1 MNIRLM
7 LMAVAGA
14 LSTAVAGEAVIPVSN
29 TVGFVEIDVADDAP
43 KLTASTIRQIGYPTA
58 VGMPTFWLDCTQ
70 TNGWTFASD
79 GSVAK
84 IPSLVG
90 GRYLATDTE
99 GGLHKIVWTPR
110 NPLWADDNAS
120 MGGYLDFGPK
130 GALRA
135 MSFNKVGPAGFETN
149 VLENIGTVVAV
160 WYSAINPDT
169 PDGEGGY
176 YGGALLGGGFGPDGT
191 SATDKSQFVNYR
203 GTENDRAG
211 EEESGA
217 YRPRWYDNP
226 LANPAHTHAALRDG
240 WVRHNGQMT
249 SPQHVG
255 FAGDWEVVS
264 IVPNVAHGLMNATGL
279 GMNDSRI
286 PGVSGG
292 FKVAE
297 ILYYDRALTLDET
310 KRVEAYLNAKWFGVA
325 ARGDNGNAAVGRLR
339 VIRNEVG
346 EPKGAQ
352 LAVEVADGET
362 LTIDKLQ
369 GGRGPGAVLE
379 KSGDGTLSIGDAS
392 AYGGTVTL
400 GGGTLAFAGRAV
412 PTALPHSDYI
422 HFDAS
427 SADSLVTDDA
437 GRFAAFRNLAAKS
450 LWKAEPICARPDGFV
465 PGILADELGAGL
477 PILDFGDWTTEPGRM
492 IFFATNETAAVQDVR
507 ATPAEFT
514 TLLAVVGAARGGGS
528 LVKAVRNACNF
539 SRNGADDFTVN
550 LIQNVSVSSL
560 FAHEHAT
567 AFVNGAAASVAQG
580 FEGPGYQVIAIRRPG
595 AVEAI
600 GIGGSAWGSGGL
612 RLGEIVLY
620 RRALTDLEMQD
631 GSAYLMRKWLGKTAP
646 GYAAAAPAAAPT
658 LREVVATGDAAV
670 RVESGTVAVGR
681 LASEG
686 GVLTKTGPG
695 TLAYRSLD
703 AEEVRVQSGALVK
716 SAAPDVASSAELAA
730 SPALHLDAADAA
742 TLRVSEVDGERR
754 VLEWYS
760 KGDRTVMAVPA
771 SIDGNR
777 GASRDAFAPFLSDD
791 VSLNGHA
798 TVDFGPYSVAA
809 GGRAL
814 SLSRAFDAVRHAYV
828 VWCPRDA
835 GDSRGQVFGCS
846 LGGGESNGNYYDFL
860 RDGTNDVMTAA
871 SVTLLSGNRTT
882 GPVQEGTTRTNGVA
896 VLPTAYVPPSGV
908 FTVTEFHPT
917 CGVHVSG
924 LGTDRDISRFSGGIR
939 VAEVILYERELTA
952 REQVATR
959 NYLMLKWFGA
969 TPATLPDPVSATDS
983 LRRIV
988 VDGAAEFA
996 TDGAMDVESLVGTG
1010 TFVKRG
1016 AGTLALLDP
1025 TAFVGTVSVE
1035 EGTLALSGTTPATFG
1050 ELVAPEAL
1058 LFHVDAGQGLT
1069 TVTNDDGR
1077 VEVTEWKS
1085 TLDDGWAAVPFDD
1098 GHRPTLV
1105 RADDLNRRDVVDMA
1119 KNARQAMLFTQN
1131 GTTSLLEGISSAFW
1145 VIGSQNGGGF
1155 LLGGGHHYNNWNGGR
1170 FNFMRGGPGGL
1181 CDDAAYPILNSEWV
1195 CPDNLKTADW
1205 RLDGAAI
1212 TPTVTGLSGAWDLVS
1227 MNITDTQ
1234 NPTSN
1239 ADGFAFDGR
1248 TVDNGG
1254 GLESRLGCQRLAE
1267 VILYRRSLT
1276 DAERESV
1283 EAYLRA
1289 KWRLDGTLATTNGM
1303 GVALAAGATLDLGGR
1318 RQYLASVTGAGTI
1331 RNGTLALGTLI
1342 ADPAVEVPTCAA
1354 DAVLEVA
1361 EEQRVLVRN
1370 AAVGQETVLTVAKG
1384 PLAASVTRNLLR
1396 TAVFLFENCTGSV
1409 EGARLVKRDGCLK
1422 VRFER
1427 RGTML
1432 IVR

>member
-1 MNIRLM
+1 MNIRLVI
-7 LMAVAGA
+7 LAAAGA
-14 LSTAVAGEAVIPVSN
+14 LSTAAVGETVIPVSN
-29 TVGFVEIDVADDAP
+29 TVGFVELDAAADAL
-43 KLTASTIRQIGYPTA
+43 KLTASTIRQVDYPSA
-58 VGMPTFWLDCTQ
+58 VGAPSFWLDCAQ
-70 TNGWTFASD
+70 TNDWTFAAD

-84 IPSLVG
+84 IPSRVG
-90 GRYLATDTE
+90 DRYLATDTE
-99 GGLHKIVWTPR
+99 GGIHQIAWTPQ
-110 NPLWADDNAS
+110 NPLWATDNAPS
-120 MGGYLDFGPK
+120 GGGGYLDFGPK

-264 IVPNVAHGLMNATGL
+264 LVPNAEHGLMNATGL

-959 NYLMLKWFGA
+959 NYLMQKWFGA
-969 TPATLPDPVSATDS
+969 APAALPDPVETADS
-983 LRRIV
+983 LRRIT
-988 VDGAAEFA
+988 VDGAASFA
-996 TDGAMDVESLVGTG
+996 TDGSLDVEALVGAG
-1010 TFVKRG
+1010 TFVKKG
-1016 AGTLALLDP
+1016 TGTLTLLDP
-1025 TAFVGTVSVE
+1025 TAFTGTVSVA
-1035 EGTLALSGTTPATFG
+1035 EGTLACGGTTPAAFG
-1050 ELVAPEAL
+1050 GLVAPEDL

-1085 TLDDGWAAVPFDD
+1085 TLDDGWAAVPFEDEN
-1098 GHRPTLV
+1098 RPTLV
-1105 RADDLNRRDVVDMA
+1105 RADDLRRRDVVDMA
-1119 KNARQAMLFTQN
+1119 KNAGQAMRFTQN
-1131 GTTSLLEGISSAFW
+1131 GTTSLLEGIASAFW
-1145 VIGSQNGGGF
+1145 VIGSQNGGGY
-1155 LLGGGHHYNNWNGGR
+1155 LLGGGHHNINWDGGR
-1170 FNFMRGGPGGL
+1170 FNFMRGGSGGARA
-1181 CDDAAYPILNSEWV
+1181 DDPILSSEWV

-1205 RLDGAAI
+1205 RLDGAAVV
-1212 TPTVTGLSGAWDLVS
+1212 PTVTGLSGSWDLVS
-1227 MNITDTQ
+1227 MNITDMR

-1267 VILYRRSLT
+1267 VILYRRRLT

-1289 KWRLDGTLATTNGM
+1289 KWRLGGTLTMTNLTD
-1303 GVALAAGATLDLGGR
+1303 VALAAGATLDLGGR
-1318 RQYLASVTGAGTI
+1318 RQYFASVTGAGTI

-1342 ADPAVEVPTCAA
+1342 ADPEVEVPTCAA

-1361 EEQRVLVRN
+1361 EGQRVLVRN
-1370 AAVGQETVLTVAKG
+1370 AAVTRDTVLTVAEG
-1384 PLAASVTRNLLR
+1384 RLATSVTRKRLR
-1396 TAVFLFENCTGSV
+1396 TAVFAFENCTGPV
-1409 EGARLVKRDGCLK
+1409 VDAHLVKEDDCLK
-1422 VRFER
+1422 VRFVH
-1427 RGTML
+1427 RGALL